1 MKNYCKHAVI
11 IGILSFAA
19 FIAGCK
25 SYTEGYDVSP
35 IAPVSASPTMTFSGA
50 QGAFDEFMEGFPS
63 QDAAMWTQQ
72 ATGTDR
78 QFTGYYNYTTS
89 AQDFANDWGTAYT
102 GVLNNLRLVQSGASE
117 AGLLNLEAAAKI
129 LEGIHMGTVT
139 ALWGDVPYSEAV
151 QPLANLTPK
160 FDSQIDAYSEVQT
173 ILQAGITELAA
184 NMSPLSS
191 DIFSSAGNPNIW
203 IKAAHTAKARY
214 YMHVA
219 RYNSYGSAD
228 LNNVISEAQLGIL
241 ATDGSEDLMF
251 VHTGGVWNGN
261 MNLWNS
267 FLVTDRSGYF
277 GAKNNF
283 AVPMM
288 KALALDG
295 KTDDSG
301 RLAYYFTS
309 YGQDLNTSSVGA
321 YSATA
326 PYPIFRA
333 SETHLLLAE
342 AYARSG
348 QTGNAIT
355 ELNNARTYND
365 NVFGDKSLPFVNT
378 DSAVSGAN
386 LLQTIFNEEY
396 LSLMHQVEAFN
407 FARRVNFQIQYSD
420 STGAIVKL
428 TPTSGSQFP
437 QRFFYP
443 TNEITANPNTPVQST
458 SDLFKPTT
466 VNSK

>member
-1 MKNYCKHAVI
+1 MKINGKYLI
-11 IGILSFAA
+11 IIISLSIAA
-19 FIAGCK
+19 FVAGCK
-25 SYTEGYDVSP
+25 SYTEGYDVNP
-35 IAPVSASPTMTFSGA
+35 IAPVSAQSNRTFIGA
-50 QGAFDEFMEGFPS
+50 QGAFDVFMEGFPS

-78 QFTGYYNYTTS
+78 QFTGYYNYITT
-89 AQDFANDWGTAYT
+89 AQDFSNDWMLAYVGT
-102 GVLNNLRLVQSGASE
+102 LNNLRLVQSGASDE
-117 AGLLNLEAAAKI
+117 GQPNLAAAAKI
-129 LEGIHMGTVT
+129 LEGIEMGTVT
-139 ALWGDVPYSEAV
+139 ALWGDVPYSQAGQSQV
-151 QPLANLTPK
+151 TLTPK
-160 FDSQIDAYSEVQT
+160 FDSQLDAYSEAQAV
-173 ILQAGITELAA
+173 LDAGITELSA
-184 NMSPLSS
+184 NLAPLSA
-191 DIFSSAGNPNIW
+191 DIFSSQGNANIW
-203 IKAAHTAKARY
+203 LKAAHTAKARY

-219 RYNSYGSAD
+219 RYNSYSAAD
-228 LNNVISEAQLGIL
+228 LNNVISEANQGIL

-251 VHTGGVWNGN
+251 VHTGGVWNGD

-267 FLVTDRSGYF
+267 FLLTDRSGYF

-288 KALALDG
+288 KAMSLDG

-301 RLAYYFTS
+301 RLAHYFTS
-309 YGQDLNTSSVGA
+309 DGQDLNTSSGGA

-342 AYARSG
+342 AYIRSG

-355 ELNNARTYND
+355 ELNNARQYNN
-365 NVFGDKSLPFVNT
+365 NVFGDNSQPYVET
-378 DSAVSGAN
+378 DSAVSSAN
-386 LLQTIFNEEY
+386 ILQTILNEEY

-407 FARRVNFQIQYSD
+407 FARRVNFQIQYTD
-420 STGAIVKL
+420 STGTVVSL
-428 TPTSGSQFP
+428 TPVTGSQFP

-443 TNEITANPNTPVQST
+443 TAEITANPNTPVQST